1 MVALKK
7 YNWYNKYSNKSNK
20 KIYYGIGFIFIII
33 LISILILV
41 FYYSSNIISSSNT
54 NNNTN
59 NTNSIIDET
68 NCTQREY
75 FDKVELICKPC
86 NTFKNNNSIINNSC
100 TDCTGPLE
108 IDCKHALCEIGN
120 YSVYN
125 EYMVECNKCN
135 TQPGCNINNIGE
147 CHTINNVDNTY
158 KCKLGQNLEGYYID
172 SNGISNICLPG
183 TYSNI
188 KEGTINGCNSC
199 TTQEGCNSHQT
210 ICSTVDGFKDKLSC
224 NLDGNMEDYYIDNG
238 ISKKCL
244 TGTYNLE
251 GSGESQCIQCTEQSN
266 CTNSGQKCLKI
277 DGFKEWFLNNDLIY
291 VGGGNT
297 FYMLELWKKNNLI
310 KIFEEG
316 YDKGI
321 ILSGVSAGAICWF
334 DWMLSD
340 SKGLGFKPL
349 RGINLI
355 SGSCTPHS
363 SDGDR
368 INQFQKDIKNS
379 KLPEGIAID
388 DGVAVLFIDGKPSE
402 VYSSRKN
409 HDAYFIDKNKKISL
423 KEHIKKNYE

>member
-1 MVALKK
+1 MVR
-7 YNWYNKYSNKSNK
+7 NK
-20 KIYYGIGFIFIII
+20 KIISIGGGGFTHNTDKSLDQFILNQVNLKEFKIGF
-33 LISILILV
+33 LPTASKDNKEKTDL
-41 FYYSSNIISSSNT
+41 FYKRFANDFT
-54 NNNTN
+54 
-59 NTNSIIDET
+59 
-68 NCTQREY
+68 
-75 FDKVELICKPC
+75 ELSHFNLCSK
-86 NTFKNNNSIINNSC
+86 IN
-100 TDCTGPLE
+100 
-108 IDCKHALCEIGN
+108 
-120 YSVYN
+120 
-125 EYMVECNKCN
+125 
-135 TQPGCNINNIGE
+135 
-147 CHTINNVDNTY
+147 
-158 KCKLGQNLEGYYID
+158 
-172 SNGISNICLPG
+172 
-183 TYSNI
+183 
-188 KEGTINGCNSC
+188 
-199 TTQEGCNSHQT
+199 
-210 ICSTVDGFKDKLSC
+210 
-224 NLDGNMEDYYIDNG
+224 
-238 ISKKCL
+238 
-244 TGTYNLE
+244 
-251 GSGESQCIQCTEQSN
+251 
-266 CTNSGQKCLKI
+266 
-277 DGFKEWFLNNDLIY
+277 GFKEWFLNNDLIY

-409 HDAYFIDKNKKISL
+409 HDAYFVDKNKKISL
-423 KEHIKKNYE
+423 KDHIKNL